1 MAFVCDEKSG
11 QINEGRNRVGYAEE
25 LVESELKSYVTQ
37 DAEAI
42 SKLFYDVPLVFLMS
56 ESYI

>member
-42 SKLFYDVPLVFLMS
+42 
-56 ESYI
+56 